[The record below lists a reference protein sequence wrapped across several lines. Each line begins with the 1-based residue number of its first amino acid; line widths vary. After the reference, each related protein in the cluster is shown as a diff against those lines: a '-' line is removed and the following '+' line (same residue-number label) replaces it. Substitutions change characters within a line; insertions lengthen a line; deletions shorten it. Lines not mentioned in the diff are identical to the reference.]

1 MEQLAY
7 TVRDAEETYL
17 VPYWSAGF
25 FHIDPSGELMV
36 SPRREAG
43 ATASLAALVRE
54 LRASHHGP
62 LLLRFPEILETRL
75 GELHQAFTGAMT
87 KYHYQGGYQGVYPVK
102 VNQHREVVETIAE
115 AGRRYSFGLE
125 AGSRAELAL
134 VLAQE
139 LDPAALI
146 TTNGFKDEEFIRLAL
161 LAQGMGRNLVL
172 TLEKFA
178 ELEAVLKIAAE
189 LGVKPQ
195 LGLRYKLHARGSGQ
209 WAASG
214 GERAKFGLSTPEI
227 LRVIDILGPLGMLD
241 SLVMLHT
248 HIGSQITD
256 IRRIKSAV
264 REAAQT
270 YVQLRKLGA
279 QMNYLNLG
287 GGLAVDYDG
296 SQTVFY
302 ASANYTLSEYAEDLV
317 YVVAEV
323 TKAGG
328 EPHPTL
334 VTESGR
340 ALTAYHTVHV
350 VPVIDVIRV
359 PGEHPVQVPAGAHP
373 LVGDLAEGE
382 SRLSLKNYS
391 ETYHDAIEDRETL
404 ETLYNLGLVSLHD
417 RALAEEIFYRI
428 ARRIQSL
435 IKELGYVP
443 DEFESLPVLLAD
455 QLVGNFSVFH
465 SLPDAWAIDQLFPIV
480 PLAGLNRRPNRETI
494 LVDISCDSD
503 GKISHYIDLRDVRST
518 LPLPPQ
524 RAGEPLE
531 LGIFLT
537 GAYQEALASEHNLF
551 GAIAEISLRLG
562 QGSEPQWLPKDPAA
576 RLLRRVGYRELTP
589 WLPDPQHPL
598 APAFR
603 EAHRRLVEGTTY
615 LGD

>member
-1 MEQLAY
+1 
-7 TVRDAEETYL
+7 
-17 VPYWSAGF
+17 
-25 FHIDPSGELMV
+25 
-36 SPRREAG
+36 
-43 ATASLAALVRE
+43 
-54 LRASHHGP
+54 
-62 LLLRFPEILETRL
+62 
-75 GELHQAFTGAMT
+75 
-87 KYHYQGGYQGVYPVK
+87 
-102 VNQHREVVETIAE
+102 
-115 AGRRYSFGLE
+115 
-125 AGSRAELAL
+125 
-134 VLAQE
+134 
-139 LDPAALI
+139 
-146 TTNGFKDEEFIRLAL
+146 
-161 LAQGMGRNLVL
+161 
-172 TLEKFA
+172 
-178 ELEAVLKIAAE
+178 
-189 LGVKPQ
+189 
-195 LGLRYKLHARGSGQ
+195 
-209 WAASG
+209 
-214 GERAKFGLSTPEI
+214 
-227 LRVIDILGPLGMLD
+227 
-241 SLVMLHT
+241 
-248 HIGSQITD
+248 
-256 IRRIKSAV
+256 
-264 REAAQT
+264 
-270 YVQLRKLGA
+270 
-279 QMNYLNLG
+279 
-287 GGLAVDYDG
+287 
-296 SQTVFY
+296 
-302 ASANYTLSEYAEDLV
+302 
-317 YVVAEV
+317 
-323 TKAGG
+323 
-328 EPHPTL
+328 

-359 PGEHPVQVPAGAHP
+359 PGENPVKVPSEAHP

-404 ETLYNLGLVSLHD
+404 ETLYSLGLVSLHD

-455 QLVGNFSVFH
+455 QLIGNFSVFH

-480 PLAGLNRRPNRETI
+480 PLAGLNRRPNREAI

-598 APAFR
+598 APAFL